1 MSKSQLFYFAAILAY
16 LICALAD
23 SSRWEDEID
32 SSLRVNIKGGCKV
45 IRDFMTHDTV
55 NLKQI
60 ESPNELLA
68 QVLYPSKLDVKQM
81 RQLPMALTLADKD
94 LADNARRWEYTHEKW
109 HTTDL
114 LRWEIPASHPG
125 QDRNNCLNMT
135 FLAASEHVIAYY
147 ETFKTI
153 KRAFYVIHGR
163 QAFVHPSGAVGFS
176 CGYYMGHE
184 ACENRWNY
192 AENWYKPCKAM
203 MDKHTFEWRQIF
215 DKTASANTTDHILN
229 SGCSDRTDLGSPNK
243 RTFNITRHNK
253 VFTIPALWD
262 YNYHHWIADSLARLA
277 HNLRFLRA
285 NPDIMI
291 HVRSFEEYDG
301 QRNGD
306 QRFKDGSKKMRME
319 FFDLLGIKRDRI
331 VTGPILADEVYI
343 PRFLRCSYLLSNP
356 VELQL
361 LARHLLTAAHTELGL
376 KMDKPL
382 IRPYLTHKPHANI
395 IQQNSETVAKNKTL
409 IIQQRYTKFGSNYRE
424 WNDVT
429 LQPVVAAFKRRF
441 PDHNVVVLSSKDL
454 KVRSLAKEIL
464 LYNSADILVGLHGA
478 GLTNMMFMPPNSLIV
493 EFVGRLVDVHMPVC
507 GYYGPMGAAFGHHH
521 YLHSYNVNEGEGM
534 ATRPEQGAEVAS
546 KFYKLIHGPK
556 TNTPI
561 LQIYNSLKVENQ

>member
-1 MSKSQLFYFAAILAY
+1 MPPRSRSMW
-16 LICALAD
+16 LIVVLISVVCTWAEP
-23 SSRWEDEID
+23 RWDAEID
-32 SSLRVNIKGGCKV
+32 RSLRANIIGGCKV
-45 IRDFMTHDTV
+45 NRDVMAHDSV
-55 NLKQI
+55 SMKQV
-60 ESPNELLA
+60 ESSNELLA
-68 QVLYPSKLDVKQM
+68 QILYPSKLDVKHM
-81 RQLPMALTLADKD
+81 RQLPMSLTLADKD
-94 LADNARRWEYTHEKW
+94 LADNARRWDYTHEKW
-109 HTTDL
+109 HTTNL
-114 LRWEIPASHPG
+114 LRWEVPASHPG

-135 FLAASEHVIAYY
+135 FLAATEHVIAYY
-147 ETFKTI
+147 ETFKNI

-163 QAFVHPSGAVGFS
+163 HAFVHPSGAVAFS

-192 AENWYKPCKAM
+192 AENWYKPCKAL
-203 MDKHTFEWRQIF
+203 MDKNSFEWRQLF
-215 DKTASANTTDHILN
+215 DKTGTANMTNYILKD
-229 SGCSDRTDLGSPNK
+229 GCSDRTDLGSPDK
-243 RTFNITRHNK
+243 HTFNITRHSK

-285 NPDIMI
+285 NPDVMI

-301 QRNGD
+301 QRNKD
-306 QRFKDGSKKMRME
+306 QRFKDGSKKMRLE
-319 FFDLLGIKRDRI
+319 FFDLLGIARNRI

-361 LARHLLTAAHTELGL
+361 LAKHILTAAHTELGL
-376 KMDKPL
+376 KMDKL
-382 IRPYLTHKPHANI
+382 IVRAHVSHKPHPGNP
-395 IQQNSETVAKNKTL
+395 QNPTAPPKNKTL
-409 IIQQRYTKFGSNYRE
+409 IIQQRFTKFGSNYRE

-429 LQPVVAAFKRRF
+429 LEPVVAAFKQKF
-441 PDHNVVVLSSKDL
+441 PEHNVVVISSKDL
-454 KVRSLAKEIL
+454 KTRSLAKEVL
-464 LYNSADILVGLHGA
+464 MYNSADVLVGLHGA

-521 YLHSYNVNEGEGM
+521 YLHSYDVNEKE
-534 ATRPEQGAEVAS
+534 ATDTRAEQGADRAA

-556 TNTPI
+556 ANTPI
-561 LQIYNSLKVENQ
+561 LQVYNSLKVENQ